1 MDRDDAEAICAAQPG
16 AWADSPWEPGEIVYK
31 VGPAERGKIFCFLGT
46 GATPNGAIS
55 IKVDPELVSLLHD
68 RYEAVSPPPYLSKR
82 HWIAVALN
90 GDMPDDELAEL
101 IEDSYSLVVQTLPKR
116 LRPTL

>member
-68 RYEAVSPPPYLSKR
+68 RYEAVRPPPYLSKR